1 MYPADYNFSNGGR
14 LYTYII
20 ALQYIGISVSQLI
33 MFGILILMFS
43 NKYLKACIF
52 IVILQLL
59 FLIMFQITQYL
70 PVDKFKTW
78 LASDYMSEEDE
89 EKMVDK

>member
-1 MYPADYNFSNGGR
+1 
-14 LYTYII
+14 
-20 ALQYIGISVSQLI
+20 

-52 IVILQLL
+52 IVVLQLL
-59 FLIMFQITQYL
+59 FLVLFQIIQYL
-70 PVDKFKTW
+70 PVELFKKW

-89 EKMVDK
+89 EKMVEK